1 MSWRAITEDDLTAS
15 LSAAEIDAYRKSSQ
29 FGDPVEAQL
38 RSVAAYV
45 RGVVRSSPARVR
57 LAANPLALPESLIV
71 PAMDYLRFGVLAR
84 CNIVVN
90 ESRTLAYNKACELL
104 SSSTRC
110 AGASSSRS
118 PTART
123 RTPSPPPVPRS
134 PRPHVRHGYWTD

>member
-1 MSWRAITEDDLTAS
+1 MSWRVITEDDLTAS

-90 ESRTLAYNKACELL
+90 ESRTLAYNKACELFDQVRRGEFVPESDGEESEDAL
-104 SSSTRC
+104 AP
-110 AGASSSRS
+110 AGS
-118 PTART
+118 PVAAAAC
-123 RTPSPPPVPRS
+123 PPRLL
-134 PRPHVRHGYWTD
+134 D